1 MITRP
6 AVALAL
12 LLAAGGAYAGRPMAT
27 EDAGVLDR
35 GACELESFIGRVTV
49 DDLPSAHARSL
60 QLGCGF
66 GYDSQLAFAVAE
78 AKADGLKVRTTTLLG
93 KTALNTPAENT
104 TAFTLAWGL
113 AWAKP
118 DDGSNRHEVTF
129 LNGVA
134 THPLSSSLKLHAN
147 LGWSR
152 SQSAKAST
160 TNWNLG
166 LEKSYA
172 GGIDAMAEVFA
183 TDRDN
188 APWVQF
194 AVRWAAIPDKLFL
207 DGSWGV
213 QTGSGHAK
221 ALTLGLKVPF

>member
-6 AVALAL
+6 AAALAL
-12 LLAAGGAYAGRPMAT
+12 LLAASGAHAGRPMAT

-35 GACELESFIGRVTV
+35 GACELESFLARVTASGQ
-49 DDLPSAHARSL
+49 PSARALSL

-66 GYDSQLAFAVAE
+66 GYDSQLALAVAE
-78 AKADGLKVRTTTLLG
+78 AKAGGLKARSTTLLG
-93 KTALNTPAENT
+93 KTALNAPANNT

-118 DDGSNRHEVTF
+118 DGGSNEHEVTF

-152 SQSAKAST
+152 SESAKAST

-172 GGIDAMAEVFA
+172 GGIDAMAEIYA
-183 TDRDN
+183 TDRDD
-188 APWVQF
+188 APWVQL
-194 AVRWAAIPDKLFL
+194 AVRWAAIPDKLFI
-207 DGSWGV
+207 DGSWGL
-213 QTGSGHAK
+213 QTGSGSAK
-221 ALTLGLKVPF
+221 QMTVGLKVPF

>member
-1 MITRP
+1 MIARTTL
-6 AVALAL
+6 ALAL
-12 LLAAGGAYAGRPMAT
+12 SFAALGAHAGRPMAT

-35 GACELESFIGRVTV
+35 GACELESYVARATASG
-49 DDLPSAHARSL
+49 LPSARALSL

-66 GYDSQLAFAVAE
+66 GYDTQLAFAVAE
-78 AKADGLKVRTTTLLG
+78 AKAGGLKARTTTLLG
-93 KTALNTPAENT
+93 KTALNAPANNT

-118 DDGSNRHEVTF
+118 DGGSNGHELTF

-172 GGIDAMAEVFA
+172 SGIDAMAEIYA
-183 TDRDN
+183 TDRDD
-188 APWVQF
+188 APWVQL
-194 AVRWAAIPDKLFL
+194 AVRWAAIPDKLFV
-207 DGSWGV
+207 DGSWGL
-213 QTGSGHAK
+213 QTGSGSAK
-221 ALTLGLKVPF
+221 QMTVGLKVPF